1 MLLATGSFPK
11 ARTPEG
17 FEAVQVAALTSNPD
31 LVRAAVISFLSETDA
46 AFERRLPTLQRALAE
61 LPDFVM
67 RISWEFTS
75 WVPGLSRLLPNDAWY
90 VSKRGSSLRLDS
102 TLLGMNGLKWER
114 GSISLILWGSDR
126 PRPGATFVLDNEA
139 RTAADARLAFT
150 HPQDQHVQDWVRKLL
165 TQKQK
170 TTDWWSRDVALQP
183 VLKKGLFS
191 SLGGALGRL
200 AFGDSS
206 PRGKVSAPGTPTS
219 SGDGSTSPAP
229 ASASMA
235 SFLSGDASA
244 ATAASGGAGSSGGIG
259 AGRPR
264 PVHVENPQQVKEDVV
279 VWSDCVVYEMKKCVH
294 GDG

>member
-1 MLLATGSFPK
+1 MAAVVSARSLEDRFPLHLAVWDDDEERLESLLTAGGHDLEALDPQSNTPLLLAYRLGRTRLARMLLATGSFPK

-31 LVRAAVISFLSETDA
+31 LVRTAVLSFLSETDA

-67 RISWEFTS
+67 RLSWEFTS

-150 HPQDQHVQDWVRKLL
+150 HPQDQHVQVSRAAMPPRACCGLPVPTQVAHHESLRTQLCRVRIIKPASSCVDLA
-165 TQKQK
+165 T
-170 TTDWWSRDVALQP
+170 RDLA
-183 VLKKGLFS
+183 S
-191 SLGGALGRL
+191 SLCITHHALCTIIRRTGC
-200 AFGDSS
+200 
-206 PRGKVSAPGTPTS
+206 
-219 SGDGSTSPAP
+219 
-229 ASASMA
+229 AS
-235 SFLSGDASA
+235 
-244 ATAASGGAGSSGGIG
+244 
-259 AGRPR
+259 
-264 PVHVENPQQVKEDVV
+264 
-279 VWSDCVVYEMKKCVH
+279 C
-294 GDG
+294 